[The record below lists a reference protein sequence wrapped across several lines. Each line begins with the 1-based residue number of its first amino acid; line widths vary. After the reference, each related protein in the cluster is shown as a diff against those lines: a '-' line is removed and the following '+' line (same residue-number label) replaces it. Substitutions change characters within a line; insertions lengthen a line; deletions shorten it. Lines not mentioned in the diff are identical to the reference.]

1 MSEVEATGLKTKE
14 VPHNDDKTNGE
25 HATLH
30 YPHSNNNNNTNS
42 TMTTTTTRKQRLEA
56 MSTIGMKGQRTIDAF
71 YDVMWPILEKEGGW
85 TLVRIMPKYTNNI
98 IIVHIINHIA
108 IKYIYI
114 YIWLGKRKK
123 KKRGRGGGDF
133 PLSPRSHSLSV
144 FEPLSKVPGV
154 FLLKLLTNSLP
165 LCFYSLSR
173 SKQQQPQQLFPVS
186 PPSTGKRNR

>member
-30 YPHSNNNNNTNS
+30 YPHSNKNNNTNS

-85 TLVRIMPKYTNNI
+85 TLVRIMPKYTNNNI

-114 YIWLGKRKK
+114 YIFGLENEKKRKEEEEE
-123 KKRGRGGGDF
+123 GT
-133 PLSPRSHSLSV
+133 SPSPQGL
-144 FEPLSKVPGV
+144 
-154 FLLKLLTNSLP
+154 
-165 LCFYSLSR
+165 SLSR
-173 SKQQQPQQLFPVS
+173 SSNHCQKCRGSFC
-186 PPSTGKRNR
+186 

>member
-30 YPHSNNNNNTNS
+30 YPHSNKNNNTNS

-85 TLVRIMPKYTNNI
+85 TLVRIMPKYTIIII

-123 KKRGRGGGDF
+123 KRRGRGGGDF
-133 PLSPRSHSLSV
+133 PLPPRSLSLSLGLRTIV
-144 FEPLSKVPGV
+144 KSAGGLFAKIANK
-154 FLLKLLTNSLP
+154 FLASLLLFSLH
-165 LCFYSLSR
+165 R
-173 SKQQQPQQLFPVS
+173 
-186 PPSTGKRNR
+186 